1 MSDKLWFCAING
13 KQEGPFSVE
22 TLVNMTTQTPLAPN
36 TLVWCEGMA
45 NWQPLSE
52 TPLFNLLPKSQTPPA
67 VPLGSVFQAGAQNVA
82 SQMAG
87 ATASVTAAIN
97 APISSTT
104 SPDFFDAIKICFNK
118 YVDLNGRASRPEY
131 WWFFLFVCV
140 LSLLTI
146 YFPFLNL
153 IVALATLLP
162 SIAAGVR
169 RLHDIDRSGWWL
181 LIGLVPLIGFI
192 VLIVFLTKRGTEG
205 QNRFG

>member
-1 MSDKLWFCAING
+1 
-13 KQEGPFSVE
+13 
-22 TLVNMTTQTPLAPN
+22 
-36 TLVWCEGMA
+36 
-45 NWQPLSE
+45 
-52 TPLFNLLPKSQTPPA
+52 
-67 VPLGSVFQAGAQNVA
+67 
-82 SQMAG
+82 
-87 ATASVTAAIN
+87 
-97 APISSTT
+97 
-104 SPDFFDAIKICFNK
+104 
-118 YVDLNGRASRPEY
+118 
-131 WWFFLFVCV
+131 
-140 LSLLTI
+140 LLTI